1 MQPFQIKP
9 MQDAMEKLQ
18 KEIWQFDPRKIVA
31 VCINQLK
38 TYEETTDSSH
48 TLRLPQQCPPWFWLL
63 LLKWSFLYG
72 SWDKAVHKQLDQTA
86 LCSLLN
92 RIHRLNDLARLPRQY
107 DHFVLFF
114 RNLAFQQL
122 WLQDTG
128 ENAGFLRQK
137 FLFGDLSIDH
147 QFKCEFKQDSGI
159 EIDHFIEISLALII
173 KGNRE
178 VTESWFEYLKAS
190 YPPEAIKKFLS
201 YISADTNKLQT
212 HLKQDA
218 GASRSIPY
226 EIFEQSPLMRYP
238 LLKIDDKY
246 YVYSIKLLMYSL
258 KSFIYDILKK
268 KDPSAFMNK
277 FGPIFEKYIARGVDY
292 MGLPYKSEHSLQKTL
307 GEGKVVDF
315 LIVDDNCNILIDA
328 KGVEMNQLGMVGHR
342 PEVILD
348 KTKTSVVK
356 GIEQGTVVAD
366 KLKDISQIDGLKTGC
381 ENFLLVVTY
390 KNFYVGN
397 GETFYATIGKKKVD
411 EFRSGYDASQLPNEN
426 MYFTQCVTSKLY
438 EAIKIKRVSIIDDVE
453 KDTQGM
459 G

>member
-1 MQPFQIKP
+1 MLHKR
-9 MQDAMEKLQ
+9 
-18 KEIWQFDPRKIVA
+18 FDS
-31 VCINQLK
+31 
-38 TYEETTDSSH
+38 TT
-48 TLRLPQQCPPWFWLL
+48 LGRLMN
-63 LLKWSFLYG
+63 SMH
-72 SWDKAVHKQLDQTA
+72 D
-86 LCSLLN
+86 
-92 RIHRLNDLARLPRQY
+92 LNDLARLPSQY

-122 WLQDTG
+122 RLQDTG

-137 FLFGDLSIDH
+137 FLFGDLPIDH
-147 QFKCEFKQDSGI
+147 QFKREFKQDSGI
-159 EIDHFIEISLALII
+159 EIDHFIELSLALII
-173 KGNRE
+173 NGNRD
-178 VTESWFEYLKAS
+178 VTESWFHYLKAS
-190 YPPEAIKKFLS
+190 YPPETIKKFLS

-212 HLKQDA
+212 HLRQDA

-238 LLKIDDKY
+238 LLKINDKY
-246 YVYSIKLLMYSL
+246 YAYSFKLLISSL

-268 KDPSAFMNK
+268 KDPNAFMNK

-328 KGVEMNQLGMVGHR
+328 KGVEMNQLGMVDHK
-342 PEVILD
+342 PEVVFG

-356 GIEQGTVVAD
+356 GIEQGTAVAD
-366 KLKDISQIDGLKTGC
+366 KLKDISQIEDLKTGR

-397 GETFYATIGKKKVD
+397 GETFYETIGKEKVD
-411 EFRSGYDASQLPNEN
+411 ELRSGYDASLLPNEN
-426 MYFTQCVTSKLY
+426 MYFISVDDFDYLVRLVSDGRCGLA
-438 EAIKIKRVSIIDDVE
+438 EAIKIVRKVHRERKTDPLLLFRYSLNTHFGNEYMQMPKYLEDAFKKVKNTLHKKLD
-453 KDTQGM
+453 M
-459 G
+459 

>member
-1 MQPFQIKP
+1 M
-9 MQDAMEKLQ
+9 
-18 KEIWQFDPRKIVA
+18 
-31 VCINQLK
+31 
-38 TYEETTDSSH
+38 
-48 TLRLPQQCPPWFWLL
+48 
-63 LLKWSFLYG
+63 
-72 SWDKAVHKQLDQTA
+72 
-86 LCSLLN
+86 
-92 RIHRLNDLARLPRQY
+92 
-107 DHFVLFF
+107 
-114 RNLAFQQL
+114 
-122 WLQDTG
+122 
-128 ENAGFLRQK
+128 RQK
-137 FLFGDLSIDH
+137 YLFGDLLADH
-147 QFKCEFKQDSGI
+147 PFKREFKQDSGI
-159 EIDHFIEISLALII
+159 EIDHFIELSLALIGRFI
-173 KGNRE
+173 GGNGD
-178 VTESWFEYLKAS
+178 VTESWFESLKAS

-212 HLKQDA
+212 HLKQGA

-238 LLKIDDKY
+238 LLKINDKY
-246 YVYSIKLLMYSL
+246 YAYSIKLLMCSL

-292 MGLPYKSEHSLQKTL
+292 MGLPYIREHSLQKTL

-366 KLKDISQIDGLKTGC
+366 KLKNISEIDGLKTGR

-397 GETFYATIGKKKVD
+397 GETFYETIGKKKVD
-411 EFRSGYDASQLPNEN
+411 ELRSGYDASQLPNQN
-426 MYFTQCVTSKLY
+426 MYFISVDDFDYLVRLVHDGQCGLA
-438 EAIKIKRVSIIDDVE
+438 EAIKRIREADRERKTDPFLLFRYSLNNHFSCNEYMQMPEYLENELKKVIDILNEKLPVSPCNTTNE
-453 KDTQGM
+453 L
-459 G
+459 